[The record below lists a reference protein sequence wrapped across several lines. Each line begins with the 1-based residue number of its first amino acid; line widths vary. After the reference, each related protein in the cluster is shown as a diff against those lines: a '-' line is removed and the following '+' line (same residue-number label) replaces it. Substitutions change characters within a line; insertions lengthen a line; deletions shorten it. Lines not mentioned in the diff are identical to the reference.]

1 MSMRFL
7 ASSGFCLLI
16 VAAILIICVLLFNKW
31 LKYKERS
38 MAFVLKQDNNKALA
52 SLRITAYERITIM
65 LERITPQALV
75 MRISPTAATAGNLQM
90 QLMKAIREEFEH
102 NVSLQI
108 YVSQDCW
115 NKVVKAKE
123 DVSELIKVAFTKV
136 NADSPAMELSRAI
149 LFLEQEVGNP
159 SIQQALLAI
168 RHEMAH
174 HF

>member
-7 ASSGFCLLI
+7 ACASFTLLI
-16 VAAILIICVLLFNKW
+16 IAAILLVGVLLFNKW

-38 MAFVLKQDNNKALA
+38 MAFALKQDNNKALA
-52 SLRITAYERITIM
+52 SLRVTAYERITIM
-65 LERITPQALV
+65 LERMTPQALV

-90 QLMKAIREEFEH
+90 QLIKAIREEFDH

-115 NKVVKAKE
+115 MKVAKAKD

-136 NADSPAMELSRAI
+136 SPDSPAMELSRAI
-149 LFLEQEVGNP
+149 LLLEQEVGNP
-159 SIQQALLAI
+159 TIQQALLAVRQEML
-168 RHEMAH
+168 RH
-174 HF
+174 F